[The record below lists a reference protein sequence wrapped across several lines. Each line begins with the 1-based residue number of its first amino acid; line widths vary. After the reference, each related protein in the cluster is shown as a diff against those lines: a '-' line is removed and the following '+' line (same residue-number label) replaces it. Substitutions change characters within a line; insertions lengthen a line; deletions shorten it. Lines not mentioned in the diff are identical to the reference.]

1 MPRSEDFSQASER
14 PSSLSD
20 LDKEILAVAALPR
33 NMDRH
38 VDLIRD
44 RFDMSTTQFALHL
57 NRLLDNPDAMAHD
70 PMTVKRWQ
78 RIRESRQAARSMQ
91 QRGGQTQ

>member
-1 MPRSEDFSQASER
+1 MRSEDFAQGSA
-14 PSSLSD
+14 PTSSLSD
-20 LDKEILAVAALPR
+20 LDKSILEVAALPR

-44 RFDMSTTQFALHL
+44 RFDMSTTQFAMHL

-70 PMTVKRWQ
+70 PITVKRWL
-78 RIRESRQAARSMQ
+78 RIREARQQARTPQ
-91 QRGGQTQ
+91 HT